1 MFPLKDENPS
11 RRRPVVT
18 WALIAVNFA
27 VFILT
32 LATGVF
38 EQTIEEFG
46 MRPAEIVGGKNLHTL
61 ITSMFLHGGFFHIIG
76 NMWYL
81 WIFGDN
87 VEDLLGRGKFILFY
101 IGCGLAADALH
112 ILSDPSSPIPTI
124 GASGAISGVLGAY
137 ALIYPRAKVHTL
149 LTLGYFWHVAMIPA
163 AAFLGFWF
171 ILQFIS
177 MSITW
182 ILPGSSNVAYLAHI
196 GGFIA
201 GAVVAFPLWARRKS
215 RRVYMIEFTTHG

>member
-18 WALIAVNFA
+18 WALIIINFA
-27 VFILT
+27 IFT
-32 LATGVF
+32 GGWAAGVF

-46 MRPAEIVGGKNLHTL
+46 MKPVEIVGGRNLHTL
-61 ITSMFLHGGFFHIIG
+61 ITSMFLHGGILHIAG
-76 NMWYL
+76 NMLYL

-101 IGCGLAADALH
+101 IMCGLAADGFH
-112 ILSDPSSPIPTI
+112 ILSDPSSPISTI

-137 ALIYPRAKVHTL
+137 AVIYPRAKVHTL
-149 LTLGYFWHVAMIPA
+149 LMLGYFWHVVMIPA
-163 AAFLGFWF
+163 VAFLGFWF
-171 ILQFIS
+171 IFQIFLASIMWIS
-177 MSITW
+177 AA
-182 ILPGSSNVAYLAHI
+182 SSGVAYFAHI

-201 GAVVAFPLWARRKS
+201 GVIVALIFWMRKKS
-215 RRVYMIEFTTHG
+215 RWVCTMKFTTYC